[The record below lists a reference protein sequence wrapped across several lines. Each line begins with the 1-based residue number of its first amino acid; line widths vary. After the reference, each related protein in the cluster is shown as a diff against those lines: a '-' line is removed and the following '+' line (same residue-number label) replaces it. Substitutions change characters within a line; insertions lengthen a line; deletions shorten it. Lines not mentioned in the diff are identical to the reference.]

1 MSDSPK
7 PITVRILD
15 QDFRI
20 ACEPGE
26 EDGLLSAARHLN
38 QRMQDLRSTGK
49 VIGAERIAIMVAL
62 NLTHDFLQLNEAT
75 TESATT
81 LNRRLKHMR
90 ERVESALNDSSQL
103 EL

>member
-1 MSDSPK
+1 MSDKPK

-20 ACEPGE
+20 ACEPSE
-26 EDGLLSAARHLN
+26 EEGLLSSARYLN
-38 QRMQDLRSTGK
+38 QRMQELRASGK

-62 NLTHDFLQLNEAT
+62 NLTHDLLSLKKGNE
-75 TESATT
+75 ESGAV
-81 LNRRLKHMR
+81 LRKRLHALR
-90 ERVESALNDSSQL
+90 ERVELALAESNQL

>member
-1 MSDSPK
+1 MSDKPK

-49 VIGAERIAIMVAL
+49 VIGAERIAIVVAL
-62 NLTHDFLQLNEAT
+62 NLTHEFLQLSDVASD
-75 TESATT
+75 SATN
-81 LNRRLKHMR
+81 LNKRLKHMR
-90 ERVESALNDSSQL
+90 ERVESALNDSNQL

>member
-1 MSDSPK
+1 VSDKPK
-7 PITVRILD
+7 PVTVRILD

-26 EDGLLSAARHLN
+26 EDSLLSAARHLDK
-38 QRMQDLRSTGK
+38 RMQDLRATGK

-62 NLTHDFLQLNEAT
+62 NLTHEHLQLKNT
-75 TESATT
+75 TVDSTGN
-81 LNRRLKHMR
+81 LIRRLKQMR

>member
-1 MSDSPK
+1 MSDKPK

-20 ACEPGE
+20 ACQPGE

-38 QRMQDLRSTGK
+38 QHMQELRASGK

-62 NLTHDFLQLNEAT
+62 NLTHDLLSLRKTNEETGVTMRKRFNA
-75 TESATT
+75 
-81 LNRRLKHMR
+81 LR
-90 ERVESALNDSSQL
+90 ERVELALAESNQL